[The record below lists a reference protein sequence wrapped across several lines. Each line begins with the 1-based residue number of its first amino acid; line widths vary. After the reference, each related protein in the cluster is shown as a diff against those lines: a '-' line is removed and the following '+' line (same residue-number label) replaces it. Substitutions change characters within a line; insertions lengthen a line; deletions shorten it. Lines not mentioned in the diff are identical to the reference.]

1 MLPRALTPANIINK
15 KRMILQFEKDW
26 LAAFGRIEANSRIL
40 VWGGSGQGKTRF
52 VLQMAKYLSNFLRI
66 AYNSLEMGDSMA
78 LGEAL
83 HQEQAHKNIIILN
96 RENADQVLTRM
107 KRRKSPECLIVDS
120 LQYLRDSEGNGINY
134 KRYIKFSQEL
144 PDKLLVFVS
153 HADHKEPAGRVAKSI
168 RYDVDVKIFVQGFK
182 AFVTSRY
189 GGGQPITI
197 WEEGAK
203 EYYGL

>member
-1 MLPRALTPANIINK
+1 
-15 KRMILQFEKDW
+15 MILQFKNEW
-26 LAAFGRIEANSRIL
+26 LAAFGRVEINARIL

-52 VLQMAKYLSNFLRI
+52 VLQLAKYLSTFVRV

-78 LGEAL
+78 LADAL
-83 HQEQAHKNIIILN
+83 HQEQLHKNIIILN
-96 RENADQVLTRM
+96 RENSNQVLERM
-107 KRRKSPECLIVDS
+107 KKRKSPECLIIDS
-120 LQYLRDSEGNGINY
+120 LQYLRDEEGNGINY
-134 KRYIKFSQEL
+134 KRYIKFSQEF

-189 GGGQPITI
+189 GGGEPIII
-197 WEEGAK
+197 WKQGAEEFWGI
-203 EYYGL
+203 